1 MPEEYLGSVMGDL
14 QSRRGKV
21 VELGERGGN
30 QRTVVAHVPLSNM
43 FGYATVVRSV
53 SQGRAAHSMEFDHYA
68 RVPEHMVDETLGR
81 RKEAS

>member
-1 MPEEYLGSVMGDL
+1 
-14 QSRRGKV
+14 
-21 VELGERGGN
+21 
-30 QRTVVAHVPLSNM
+30 M